1 MPVSQTMLADVEAHY
16 HRILNDTGYS
26 VDGHEDVAL
35 KSLILLFCKGSA
47 DDVER
52 SICGCHDGR
61 QACWTAKNEAVELRR
76 VVHDLAKEYKI

>member
-1 MPVSQTMLADVEAHY
+1 MLAEIEAYY
-16 HRILNDTGYS
+16 HRILDETGYS
-26 VDGHEDVAL
+26 VDPHENVAL

-52 SICGCHDGR
+52 SIFGCHDGR

-76 VVHDLAKEYKI
+76 VVHDLAKQCKI